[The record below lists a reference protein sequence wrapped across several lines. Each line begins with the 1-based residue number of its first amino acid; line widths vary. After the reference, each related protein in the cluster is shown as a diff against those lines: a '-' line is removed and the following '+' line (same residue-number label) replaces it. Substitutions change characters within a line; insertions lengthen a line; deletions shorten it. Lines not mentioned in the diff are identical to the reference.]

1 MEGFAGV
8 RTWLVTGAA
17 GFIGS
22 HVVEDLLLTGQSV
35 VGFDNFSTGSRENLE
50 DVARGAGSDFL
61 SNFRLVVG
69 DIRDRN
75 ACFEA
80 CQGIDAV
87 VHLAAMASVP
97 ASLASPETCHAVN
110 VNGFLKI
117 LSCARATG
125 VKRVVYASSSA
136 VYGDDEGLPKVEART
151 GKPLSPYALSKKMD
165 EELADMAWRLYGL
178 PCVGLRFFNVYGT
191 RQDPK
196 GPYAAVIPIWT
207 AALERLE
214 RPVIYGDG
222 TTTRDFISVKDV
234 VRAIR
239 LAAGGGKRGLL
250 RRGLQHRRRTLH
262 EPGRA
267 FHPPPGRGRGK
278 KTRGGGPIAALCG
291 FPPRRHPALHRG
303 HLEGPGPA
311 RLRTG
316 HFPGRRPRHPALIRD
331 GLIRDRYIFIA
342 FTFT

>member
-22 HVVEDLLLTGQSV
+22 HLVEDLLLTGQSV

-117 LSCARATG
+117 LSCARAAG

-239 LAAGGGKRGLL
+239 LAAEAASEACFGEAFNIAAGRSTSLDELVTLL
-250 RRGLQHRRRTLH
+250 RAGIAKRKPEAAGLSPRYADFRPGDILHSTADISKARALLGFEPAISLAEGLATL
-262 EPGRA
+262 
-267 FHPPPGRGRGK
+267 
-278 KTRGGGPIAALCG
+278 L
-291 FPPRRHPALHRG
+291 
-303 HLEGPGPA
+303 
-311 RLRTG
+311 
-316 HFPGRRPRHPALIRD
+316 
-331 GLIRDRYIFIA
+331 
-342 FTFT
+342 

>member
-1 MEGFAGV
+1 MKEAEGR

-22 HVVEDLLLTGQSV
+22 HVVEDLLLSGQNV

-50 DVARGAGSDFL
+50 DVARVVGPERASA
-61 SNFRLVVG
+61 FRLVLG

-75 ACFEA
+75 TCIEA
-80 CQGIDAV
+80 CRGAEVV

-97 ASLASPETCHAVN
+97 ASLANPEACHAVN

-117 LSCARATG
+117 LTCARAG
-125 VKRVVYASSSA
+125 GAKRVVYASSSA
-136 VYGDDEGLPKVEART
+136 VYGDDEGLPKVESRV
-151 GKPLSPYALSKKMD
+151 GKPLSPYALSKRMD
-165 EELADMAWRLYGL
+165 EDLADMAWRIYGF

-207 AALERLE
+207 DALKRGE

-222 TTTRDFISVKDV
+222 ETTRDFVSVKDV

-239 LAAGGGKRGLL
+239 MAAETGNAACFGEAFNIAAGHSASLNELFTLL
-250 RRGLQHRRRTLH
+250 RDEVAQNRPEAAGLSPRYADFRPGDIRRSTADISRARNLLGF
-262 EPGRA
+262 EPKISFA
-267 FHPPPGRGRGK
+267 
-278 KTRGGGPIAALCG
+278 
-291 FPPRRHPALHRG
+291 
-303 HLEGPGPA
+303 EGLA
-311 RLRTG
+311 S
-316 HFPGRRPRHPALIRD
+316 
-331 GLIRDRYIFIA
+331 LIRDRH
-342 FTFT
+342 